1 MGMTL
6 EIIEMILWGE
16 LEDVSGG
23 DSRAICGVTLEVCV
37 ELIMRVSRIDFGVRE
52 GDLAQL

>member
-6 EIIEMILWGE
+6 EITEMILWGD

-23 DSRAICGVTLEVCV
+23 DSGVICGVTLEVCV

-52 GDLAQL
+52 GDLGQL

>member
-1 MGMTL
+1 MTL

-23 DSRAICGVTLEVCV
+23 ASRAICGVTLEVCV

-52 GDLAQL
+52 GDLAPL